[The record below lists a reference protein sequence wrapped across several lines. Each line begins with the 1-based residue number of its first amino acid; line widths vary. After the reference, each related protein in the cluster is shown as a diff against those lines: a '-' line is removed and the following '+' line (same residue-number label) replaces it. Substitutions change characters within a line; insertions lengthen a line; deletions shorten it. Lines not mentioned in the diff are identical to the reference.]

1 MADKRTI
8 LSDYYEQ
15 IEKYKGLAEATLKEL
30 NECRAEMMQMKAE
43 IMNRI
48 NDGQYL
54 WDSKRIVI
62 SAPEIIIG
70 NVTKNGEL
78 KDGGKVIIMGNE
90 VNLNG
95 AGPAGSIHMKA
106 PSILQKAVNPGNDGK
121 ADIVEPI
128 SSIKSVA
135 RGIQVATQSP
145 QTVEGRGATFIPTGV
160 FTGVS
165 IVSDSGVQISATQ
178 SHDKKKSAIENYKK
192 SLEEM
197 KKDCKPLLKGRMET
211 MMILKTGVEKDA
223 GISKDLS
230 KLEDLTKTNI
240 LALDELNSK
249 GEDAISSF
257 LHAAYDAIYCISYD
271 AECNR
276 KIACLDKELEELNKV
291 DDDKFKKNSTK
302 TYLRMES
309 ENVYLLSMDGEGE
322 VRTNP
327 EAGILIRGN
336 RVDIGSQTKGAQLTP
351 EEAKGHVNVVS
362 RNISLSTADL
372 IDPVFEKGEL
382 KSCKSPAVGT
392 VNIISKTVNVNAM
405 DIEQT
410 DKDKFK
416 ETKLTEKSEVNI
428 RAEKV
433 KVKTINEEGKS
444 VGKFSVNSQ
453 KISLKSTDIKEYK
466 PDFELDKQGNIIQ
479 KEMHSDKVAAD
490 SQMLLMSQT
499 INIGRKKK
507 DMISKNVRI
516 ASDDSSVVCSN
527 KLTNITVGED
537 GAFDAGVSVS
547 NKDVHLAADG
557 DTKISGNKVNVEGET
572 TFNSKVTG
580 TDIECK
586 NVTASSAIKAPNIT
600 DGVMVANPAGS
611 KSKPDGDK
619 PNDVDL

>member
-192 SLEEM
+192 SLEDM

-223 GISKDLS
+223 GISKDL
-230 KLEDLTKTNI
+230 
-240 LALDELNSK
+240 
-249 GEDAISSF
+249 
-257 LHAAYDAIYCISYD
+257 
-271 AECNR
+271 
-276 KIACLDKELEELNKV
+276 
-291 DDDKFKKNSTK
+291 
-302 TYLRMES
+302 
-309 ENVYLLSMDGEGE
+309 
-322 VRTNP
+322 
-327 EAGILIRGN
+327 
-336 RVDIGSQTKGAQLTP
+336 
-351 EEAKGHVNVVS
+351 
-362 RNISLSTADL
+362 
-372 IDPVFEKGEL
+372 
-382 KSCKSPAVGT
+382 
-392 VNIISKTVNVNAM
+392 
-405 DIEQT
+405 
-410 DKDKFK
+410 
-416 ETKLTEKSEVNI
+416 
-428 RAEKV
+428 
-433 KVKTINEEGKS
+433 
-444 VGKFSVNSQ
+444 
-453 KISLKSTDIKEYK
+453 
-466 PDFELDKQGNIIQ
+466 
-479 KEMHSDKVAAD
+479 
-490 SQMLLMSQT
+490 
-499 INIGRKKK
+499 
-507 DMISKNVRI
+507 
-516 ASDDSSVVCSN
+516 
-527 KLTNITVGED
+527 
-537 GAFDAGVSVS
+537 
-547 NKDVHLAADG
+547 
-557 DTKISGNKVNVEGET
+557 
-572 TFNSKVTG
+572 
-580 TDIECK
+580 
-586 NVTASSAIKAPNIT
+586 
-600 DGVMVANPAGS
+600 
-611 KSKPDGDK
+611 
-619 PNDVDL
+619 